1 MTTIL
6 EKISGICDIYSDNE
20 SMMEK
25 INQYVDNL
33 IANTHLE
40 FKRQKERIDKQNRDK
55 RERLERTNDIL
66 DRFDTLF
73 SNEYSYSYC
82 GRSERFILYVGFYY
96 NAGIE
101 YSLL

>member
-1 MTTIL
+1 MTSIL

-20 SMMEK
+20 AMMEK
-25 INQYVDNL
+25 INQYVDYL
-33 IANTHLE
+33 IVNTHLE

-66 DRFDTLF
+66 ERFDTLF

-82 GRSERFILYVGFYY
+82 GRSESGC
-96 NAGIE
+96 
-101 YSLL
+101 